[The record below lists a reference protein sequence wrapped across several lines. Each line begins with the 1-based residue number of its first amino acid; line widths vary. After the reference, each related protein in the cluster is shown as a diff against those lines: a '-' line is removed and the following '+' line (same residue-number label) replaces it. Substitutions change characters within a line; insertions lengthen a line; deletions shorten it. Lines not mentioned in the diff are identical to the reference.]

1 MKKNRQKLLAVAA
14 TALFHALILL
24 VLYLESKQTFV
35 QDEKI
40 PPEVLLQLEN
50 LEKLLDEPLPP
61 VLADNKGEKEAS
73 TNQKAEPPKLEELKP
88 LPPEELFATE
98 KLDTTASAERAK
110 ELIEALIPPA
120 PPAEDTAVMSDLKEA
135 IQKTTNER
143 DRQAEMLANQEFIRK
158 NYKTIYNLRKVFA
171 FAKKAREMKERL
183 DKQLLTIHDSGER
196 RRAIKAMEKEVWASF
211 EAEARRMTTSQGKL
225 LLKLL
230 SRETGQTG
238 YDIVK
243 EYKGAIPAVFWQ
255 GVAVM
260 FRQNLRSR
268 YDSIGEDALLEQ
280 IVRKYEKKEIK

>member
-14 TALFHALILL
+14 TALFHALIIL
-24 VLYLESKQTFV
+24 VLYLESKQPFAEE
-35 QDEKI
+35 EKI
-40 PPEVLLQLEN
+40 TPEMLLQLEN
-50 LEKLLDEPLPP
+50 LETFINEPMPQ
-61 VLADNKGEKEAS
+61 VLADNKGEKEVS

-98 KLDTTASAERAK
+98 KVDTASVDHAK
-110 ELIEALIPPA
+110 ELIEAIIPPTS
-120 PPAEDTAVMSDLKEA
+120 PTEDTTVMADLKEA
-135 IQKTTNER
+135 IQKNTNYR
-143 DRQAEMLANQEFIRK
+143 DQQAEYLANQEFIRK

-211 EAEARRMTTSQGKL
+211 EAEARRMTTSQGRL

-230 SRETGQTG
+230 ARETGQTG
-238 YDIVK
+238 YTIVK

-260 FRQNLRSR
+260 FRQNLKSS
-268 YDSIGEDALLEQ
+268 YDSLGEDAVLEA
-280 IVRKYEKKEIK
+280 IVKKYEKKEIK